1 MKKIITL
8 FFLLV
13 CIFAFSQKKNK
24 NSVQT
29 DRFAGLDTTF
39 EKVLKDWHA
48 AGFAVA
54 VVEKNK
60 IVFAKGFG
68 YRDIEKKLPVTANTL
83 FAIGSCTKAFTASQI
98 GLLQKDGK
106 IEYDKPV
113 HDYLPDFKFYNEN
126 MTNHITVRDIM
137 THRTGL
143 PRHDASWYLFS
154 THSRDSLIK
163 RIQYQE
169 PTAGIREK
177 WQYNN
182 FMFLLQGVMIE
193 KLTNKS
199 WEHNVKENIFDK
211 LDMNRTNFSVNILSK
226 DDDAAIGYELKKDS
240 IIKKMDYY
248 NNDVM
253 GPDGSINSS
262 VNEMAK
268 WVSTWI
274 NGGKYNDKEILPPA
288 YITEAQTS
296 QMVIGAA
303 LPQKEHP
310 DIHLSNYGFGWFIAS
325 YRGHYRVEHGG
336 NINGFSASTCFFPS
350 DSIGIIVLSNQ
361 NGSSVPSVVRNIIA
375 DRMLHLSYFAWND
388 SLRAASIKAKNAAKE
403 AEKKEN
409 SNQKENTKPSH
420 PLKDYEGLYTH
431 LGYGTGEI
439 ILRNDSLFLK
449 VGNDL
454 VWLKHY
460 HYDIFQPF
468 DIDKIDGIDTT
479 DKSEVRLHFTMN
491 DAGEINAVLMQL
503 EPALESLK
511 FVRKAKAK
519 PIAVEELK
527 KFEGVYEFATGN
539 EAKFYIKDE
548 KLYAFVAGQP
558 EYELVNVDRNKF
570 VLKALDGYSAKFD
583 VDDKGNV
590 SSVTFIQP
598 NGNFK
603 ADKINSK

>member
-1 MKKIITL
+1 MKKIITVL
-8 FFLLV
+8 FLFA
-13 CIFAFSQKKNK
+13 CIFSFAQKKNK
-24 NSVQT
+24 PVTET

-60 IVFAKGFG
+60 VVYAKGFG
-68 YRDIEKKLPVTANTL
+68 YRDIDKKLPVTPNTL

-113 HDYLPDFKFYNEN
+113 HDYLPEMKFYNDN
-126 MTNHITVRDIM
+126 MTTNITIRDIM

-143 PRHDASWYLFS
+143 PRHDYSWYLFS

-182 FMFLLQGVMIE
+182 FMFLLQGVITE
-193 KLTNKS
+193 KLTHKS
-199 WEHNVKENIFDK
+199 WENNVKENVFDK
-211 LDMNRTNFSVNILSK
+211 LDMKRSNFSVTIMAK
-226 DDDAAIGYELKKDS
+226 DEDASIGYGLKKDS
-240 IIKKMDYY
+240 IIKKLDYY
-248 NNDVM
+248 NIDGM
-253 GPDGSINSS
+253 GPAGSINSS

-268 WVSTWI
+268 WVTTWI
-274 NGGKYNDKEILPPA
+274 YGGKYNDKEILPSQ
-288 YITEAQTS
+288 YVSEAQSS

-303 LPQKEHP
+303 LPSKEHP
-310 DIHLSNYGFGWFIAS
+310 DVHLSNYGFGWMIAS

-361 NGSSVPSVVRNIIA
+361 DGSSVPSVVRNIIA
-375 DRMLHLSYFAWND
+375 DRMLHLSAFAWND
-388 SLRAASIKAKNAAKE
+388 SLKAASTKAKNAAKE
-403 AEKKEN
+403 AEKKAS
-409 SNQKENTKPSH
+409 SNQKENTRPSH
-420 PLKDYEGLYTH
+420 PLKDYEGMYTH

-439 ILRNDSLFLK
+439 FLKNDSLFLK
-449 VGNDL
+449 AGDELN
-454 VWLKHY
+454 WLKHF

-468 DIDKIDGIDTT
+468 EVDKKEGIDTSE
-479 DKSEVRLHFTMN
+479 KSPTRLHFTMN

-503 EPALESLK
+503 EPGLESMK

-519 PIAVEELK
+519 PITADELK
-527 KFEGVYEFATGN
+527 KYEGLYEFAPGA
-539 EAKFYIKDE
+539 EAKFYIKAE

-558 EYELVNVDRNKF
+558 EYELVNVDINKF
-570 VLKALDGYSAKFD
+570 ALKALDGYAAKFETD
-583 VDDKGNV
+583 EKGNV
-590 SSVTFIQP
+590 TAVTFMQP

-603 ADKINSK
+603 ATRKK

>member
-1 MKKIITL
+1 MKKIITV

-13 CIFAFSQKKNK
+13 SLIAFSQKKNK

-29 DRFAGLDTTF
+29 DRFAGLDTIF

-98 GLLQKDGK
+98 GLLQKEGK

-113 HDYLPDFKFYNEN
+113 HDYLPEIKFYNDN
-126 MTNHITVRDIM
+126 MTNYITVRDIM

-143 PRHDASWYLFS
+143 PRHDYSWYLFT

-193 KLTNKS
+193 KLTNTS
-199 WEHNVKENIFDK
+199 WENNVKENIFDK
-211 LDMNRTNFSVNILSK
+211 LDMKRSNFSVNVMSK
-226 DDDAAIGYELKKDS
+226 DDDAAVGYEVKKDS

-248 NNDVM
+248 NIDGM
-253 GPDGSINSS
+253 GPAGSINSS

-268 WVSTWI
+268 WVTTWI
-274 NGGKYNDKEILPPA
+274 YGGKYNDKEILPPA
-288 YITEAQTS
+288 YVTEAQTS
-296 QMVIGAA
+296 QMVIAGA
-303 LPQKEHP
+303 LPQKDHP
-310 DIHLSNYGFGWFIAS
+310 DIHLSNYGFGWFLAS

-336 NINGFSASTCFFPS
+336 NIDGFSASTCFFPS

-361 NGSSVPSVVRNIIA
+361 NGSAVPSVVRNIIA
-375 DRMLHLSYFAWND
+375 DRMLHLSSFAWND
-388 SLRAASIKAKNAAKE
+388 SLKAANIKAINTAKE
-403 AEKKEN
+403 AEKN
-409 SNQKENTKPSH
+409 ASSNQKVNTKPSH
-420 PLKDYEGLYTH
+420 PLKDYEGLYSN
-431 LGYGTGEI
+431 LGYGTGDI
-439 ILRNDSLFLK
+439 FVKHDSLFLK
-449 VGNDL
+449 AGDKIL
-454 VWLKHY
+454 WLKHY
-460 HYDIFQPF
+460 HFDIFQPF
-468 DIDKIDGIDTT
+468 EVDKQEGIDTS
-479 DKSEVRLHFTMN
+479 DKSDLRIHFTMD
-491 DAGEINAVLMQL
+491 DAGEINALTMQL
-503 EPALESLK
+503 EPGVEALK
-511 FVRKAKAK
+511 FIRKTKAK
-519 PIAVEELK
+519 PITAEELK
-527 KFEGVYEFATGN
+527 KFEGVYAFAPGN
-539 EAKFYIKDE
+539 EVKFYSKGE
-548 KLYAFVAGQP
+548 KLYAFLAGQP
-558 EYELVNVDRNKF
+558 EYELINVDTNKF
-570 VLKALDGYSAKFD
+570 ALKALNGYFAKFGLD
-583 VDDKGNV
+583 EKGNV
-590 SSVTFIQP
+590 VSVTFLQP

-603 ADKINSK
+603 ANKKK